1 MRRIIDGTAYDTD
14 TGELIMEVG
23 FNDAHPDEG
32 QRLYRTRN
40 GAFFLWEQYV
50 TPSYRAG
57 QDIVPLSDAKTQEW
71 LEKYG
76 NELVEKYFGE
86 MPEGGA
92 AERRITLRMPSNL
105 GERLNR
111 LAESNNVS
119 VNRYIVRC
127 LERCVAQDGQP
138 VIPV

>member
-1 MRRIIDGTAYDTD
+1 MR
-14 TGELIMEVG
+14 VSG
-23 FNDAHPDEG
+23 F
-32 QRLYRTRN
+32 T
-40 GAFFLWEQYV
+40 GAFFLWEQCV
-50 TPSYRAG
+50 TPSYRAAV
-57 QDIVPLSDAKTQEW
+57 DLFPLSDEKAQEW
-71 LEKYG
+71 MEEHA

-111 LAESNNVS
+111 LADGNNIS